1 MFAVMDAV
9 TQVPAPVNEPVL
21 DYAPGS
27 PERAELQAAL
37 AELGSSRMD
46 LPHVIGGKRVTGT
59 GEKIEVRPPH
69 AHHRVLGTMR
79 EATEAEAE
87 AAVEAAMAA
96 APAWRRT
103 CSPGHGEPGLS
114 RQRCWASPRPAIRVR
129 STLPVS

>member
-1 MFAVMDAV
+1 MDAV

-59 GEKIEVRPPH
+59 GEKGS
-69 AHHRVLGTMR
+69 AHF
-79 EATEAEAE
+79 
-87 AAVEAAMAA
+87 
-96 APAWRRT
+96 
-103 CSPGHGEPGLS
+103 SPVPGIFTSSYNVVFLI
-114 RQRCWASPRPAIRVR
+114 QAIH
-129 STLPVS
+129 STFQLEITNKYCDLFMVDV